1 MHLLTLHAYTGGF
14 RGCLRDTRTYCFFQY
29 RRKHGLKILKS
40 YPKSD
45 FIDLHHFLSMMQK
58 FMTPSAIFNPPI
70 EISALTMS
78 ELVRV
83 SKELKGR

>member
-1 MHLLTLHAYTGGF
+1 MQLLTLRAYAGGF
-14 RGCLRDTRTYCFFQY
+14 RGCLVDTRRYCFFQY

-58 FMTPSAIFNPPI
+58 FMTPSAILSPPI
-70 EISALTMS
+70 EISELTIP
-78 ELVRV
+78 ELERV
-83 SKELKGR
+83 SKELQAK